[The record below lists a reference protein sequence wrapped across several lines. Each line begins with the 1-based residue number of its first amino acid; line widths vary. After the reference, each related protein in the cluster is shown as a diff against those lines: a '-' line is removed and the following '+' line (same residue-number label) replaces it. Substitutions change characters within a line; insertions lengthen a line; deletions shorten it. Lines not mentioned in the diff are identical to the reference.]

1 MGCLPAP
8 MLRIGKYSS
17 VPSRVI
23 MFEQVD
29 INKPSCC
36 QRDHGNAKRSRE
48 KAMPSVSSQFSYLS
62 HSNYG
67 PTFIPGSI
75 FLGRYYCC
83 LFLPSTLK
91 PKNQNR
97 LSLWARKS
105 SIIWSSV
112 AAGGGRNQLSSE
124 RFLIFI
130 RTEIPLFLFTIVV
143 LLPFICP
150 VAKYP
155 IPTPISPLSTA
166 TCPYIQRRLC
176 RRDGLSRT
184 CKR

>member
-1 MGCLPAP
+1 MTPRFGRREGCIHDLAAFLASSVPNHAEVRLSRFKSICIQGLRMGCLPAP

-124 RFLIFI
+124 RSL
-130 RTEIPLFLFTIVV
+130 
-143 LLPFICP
+143 
-150 VAKYP
+150 
-155 IPTPISPLSTA
+155 
-166 TCPYIQRRLC
+166 
-176 RRDGLSRT
+176 
-184 CKR
+184 